1 MKLIFISRTKA
12 GAEYFKGMV
21 GELDEQGGTFKCSCE
36 EPYTIESDTPML
48 AGKPKPD
55 KIKAVALKIGYRQ
68 AFKHEGLKNKDFKV
82 KFEND

>member
-21 GELDEQGGTFKCSCE
+21 GELDQQGFTFVCTQE
-36 EPYTIESDTPML
+36 EPYTIQSNNPKFQ
-48 AGKPKPD
+48 GQPKPD
-55 KIKAVALKIGYRQ
+55 KLRATALKIGYRQ